1 VLVTPLLGRSVLD
14 AADLTAER
22 FLRSVVLPPTVAT
35 LVLVAAVAVPVVLP
49 LTPLPTVLL
58 GSSAGLLAYGWS
70 APRFGMRPGELSE
83 LLRGLRSPSP
93 APAA

>member
-1 VLVTPLLGRSVLD
+1 
-14 AADLTAER
+14 
-22 FLRSVVLPPTVAT
+22 
-35 LVLVAAVAVPVVLP
+35 VAAVAVPVVLP